1 MKNFILLVSLF
12 FFLCVQ
18 SVFAQKANEIV
29 GVWATEKKDGKI
41 EIFEKNNR
49 YFGKLIWAKD
59 MYDKNGKSVLDV
71 NNQDEDLRDRPLENL
86 LLLKNFEFTGD
97 QWENGKIYDPE
108 SGKIYNC
115 YIELDGNQ
123 LEVTG
128 YVGVKWLSRTV
139 KWTKVSS

>member
-1 MKNFILLVSLF
+1 MKNFTLLVSLF

-71 NNQDEDLRDRPLENL
+71 NNQDADLRDRPLENL

-108 SGKIYNC
+108 SGKTYNC